1 MRAAPVNHSQ
11 SSDSRQTPFPA
22 LEEAVLQ
29 LWEQEQVFAKTLAQT
44 KNGPRFVFYEG
55 PPTANGKPGIHH
67 VLARAYKDVIVR
79 YKTMRGFYVE
89 RKAGWDTHG
98 LPVELQVEKALN
110 ISGKQQIEDIVPGDK
125 RASIEKFNQECKT
138 SVMAYRQDWE
148 ALTRRMGYWLD
159 VDHPY
164 ITYDAGYIESV
175 WSVLKQ
181 VWDKG
186 LVYKGHKVV
195 PHCPRC
201 ETALS
206 SHEVA
211 QGYKS
216 VIDTSVYV
224 KFKVTNS
231 NVKAIQNL
239 TSKGEDVFILS
250 WTTTP
255 WTLPGNVALAIGKK
269 IAYQL
274 VKADGAYLVVAK
286 ERLHVVGEDAK
297 VLEDLKG
304 EQLIGT
310 TYEPLFAGA
319 VERGN
324 AQTAW
329 TVLDAAFVN
338 TTDGT
343 GVVHTAV
350 MYGEDDYQ
358 LGATAGLPK
367 QHTVDTTG
375 KFLPSVPKW
384 AGKFVKSKT
393 VETEIIT
400 DLKERGLLF
409 KVEAY
414 THDYPFCWR
423 CSTPLLYYA
432 KDSWFIKMSAVRDQL
447 IKNNQTINWVPAHL
461 RDGRFGEWLKDVK
474 DWAIS
479 RERYWG
485 TPLPIWECEQCQAQK
500 MVGSFAELNLQETGV
515 EVMIMRH
522 GFSKKN
528 EPSIIQGNLEESE
541 AWGLTAAGQAEVQK
555 TAVKLVGKVDVIVA
569 SDFGRTRETAAIVQK
584 ATGASVH
591 YDADLREI
599 YTPAWEGQLV
609 DEVLRTVPEPI
620 PLNYRMG
627 AGETYYALR
636 ERMQRAVQRAIR
648 QHPGKRIVFVSHGD
662 PLWILKWSYSD
673 VPENTYHETA
683 YPKKGEVET
692 LHVPVQFDPHR
703 PYVDDLTL
711 VCEKCQGTMRRVPEV
726 LDVWFDSGAV
736 PYAQWHYPF
745 EQLAR
750 VDEGTN
756 FPADYIAEAIDQ
768 TRGWF
773 YTLLAISTLLGKG
786 APYKNVISLAHILDA
801 KGQKMSKSKGN
812 VVEPNAVMN
821 TYGAD
826 ALRLHLFGMNQ
837 AGDNKLFD
845 VRDVDGVVKKTLLIF
860 WNVVTFYITYVVEAA
875 QDPSSRR
882 GGTQD
887 DNGSK
892 PEHVMDRWILAR
904 LAQVTK
910 LVADKLDAY
919 DPTTAVRGLQEFIT
933 ELSTWYLRRS
943 RDRLR
948 TKGGE
953 ETGAILGQVI
963 QHTAMLLA
971 PFTPFIADTVYGE
984 LRAESDPVSVHL
996 ASWPKA
1002 VVSSQKLLE
1011 SMQMLRDAVELGHAI
1026 RKDGNLKLRQ
1036 PLACVF
1042 VNYEMSAELQSV
1054 LKEELNVESCKVGK
1068 AVPAGTSWL
1077 QKGKGALLVA
1087 MDTAM
1092 TDDLKHKGLVREL
1105 ARHIND
1111 LRKVAGLTV
1120 KDLVDVEWMTD
1131 DQTLQHAFTEHTAE
1145 LRDLTRTRGIKA
1157 STVTN
1162 VTHKKELV
1170 MGGARVT
1177 IGISA

>member
-1 MRAAPVNHSQ
+1 MRAATVNHTE
-11 SSDSRQTPFPA
+11 SSGSRLTPFPA

-29 LWEQEQVFAKTLAQT
+29 MWEKEEVFAKTLAQT
-44 KNGPRFVFYEG
+44 KAGPRFVFYEG

-98 LPVELQVEKALN
+98 LPVELQVEKALK
-110 ISGKQQIEDIVPGDK
+110 ISGKQQIENLVPGDK

-148 ALTRRMGYWLD
+148 ALTKRMGYWLD
-159 VDHPY
+159 LDHPY
-164 ITYDAGYIESV
+164 ITYDPSYVESV
-175 WSVLKQ
+175 WWVIQQ

-186 LVYKGHKVV
+186 LIYKGHKVV

-216 VIDTSVYV
+216 VTDTSVYV
-224 KFKVTNS
+224 KFKVTS
-231 NVKAIQNL
+231 SGVKAMQNL
-239 TSKGEDVFILS
+239 MNKGEDIFIVS

-255 WTLPGNVALAIGKK
+255 WTLPGNVALAVGKK

-274 VKADGAYLVVAK
+274 VKADGAYLIIAK
-286 ERLHVVGEDAK
+286 ERAHVLGEAVK
-297 VLEDLKG
+297 VLEDLTG

-310 TYEPLFAGA
+310 AYESLYPGA
-319 VERGN
+319 VERGDST
-324 AQTAW
+324 TAW
-329 TVLDAAFVN
+329 TVLDAAFVT

-375 KFLPSVPKW
+375 KFLPSVSKW

-393 VETEIIT
+393 VESEIIT
-400 DLKERGLLF
+400 DLKERDLLF
-409 KVEAY
+409 KVETY

-485 TPLPIWECEQCQAQK
+485 TPLPIWECSECKAQK
-500 MVGSFAELNLQETGV
+500 CVGAFSEL
-515 EVMIMRH
+515 
-522 GFSKKN
+522 
-528 EPSIIQGNLEESE
+528 
-541 AWGLTAAGQAEVQK
+541 
-555 TAVKLVGKVDVIVA
+555 KVD
-569 SDFGRTRETAAIVQK
+569 K
-584 ATGASVH
+584 H
-591 YDADLREI
+591 
-599 YTPAWEGQLV
+599 
-609 DEVLRTVPEPI
+609 
-620 PLNYRMG
+620 
-627 AGETYYALR
+627 
-636 ERMQRAVQRAIR
+636 
-648 QHPGKRIVFVSHGD
+648 
-662 PLWILKWSYSD
+662 
-673 VPENTYHETA
+673 
-683 YPKKGEVET
+683 
-692 LHVPVQFDPHR
+692 FDPHR
-703 PYVDDLTL
+703 PFVDDITL
-711 VCEKCQGTMRRVPEV
+711 PCEQCHGIMRRVPEV
-726 LDVWFDSGAV
+726 LDVWFDSGAM
-736 PYAQWHYPF
+736 PFAQGHYPF
-745 EQLAR
+745 ADMAR
-750 VDEGTN
+750 VDGGEN

-812 VVEPNAVMN
+812 VVEPNAVMD

-826 ALRLHLFGMNQ
+826 ALRLHLFSMNQ

-845 VRDVDGVVKKTLLIF
+845 VKDVDGVVKKTLLIF
-860 WNVVTFYITYVVEAA
+860 WNVVTFYKTYVGEHQEGESLQVA
-875 QDPSSRR
+875 P
-882 GGTQD
+882 D
-887 DNGSK
+887 DKEEK
-892 PEHVMDRWILAR
+892 PGHVMDQWILAR

-910 LVADKLDAY
+910 TVSEKLDTY
-919 DPTTAVRGLQEFIT
+919 DPTTAVRALQDFIT

-948 TKGGE
+948 GKGGAE
-953 ETGAILGQVI
+953 VVAILGHVI
-963 QHTAMLLA
+963 RQTAMLLA
-971 PFTPFIADTVYGE
+971 PFAPFLADTIYRE
-984 LRAESDPVSVHL
+984 LRNASDPVSVHL
-996 ASWPKA
+996 VAWPEIRTTD
-1002 VVSSQKLLE
+1002 QKIVE
-1011 SMQMLRDAVELGHAI
+1011 AMRILRDAVELGHAI

-1054 LKEELNVESCKVGK
+1054 LKEELNVESCKLGK
-1068 AVPAGTSWL
+1068 TVPLGQEWL
-1077 QKGKGALLVA
+1077 QKGKGTLLVA

-1092 TDDLKHKGLVREL
+1092 TDDLMHKGLVREL

-1131 DQTLQHAFTEHTAE
+1131 DQTLQHAFTEHAAE
-1145 LRDLTRTRGIKA
+1145 LRDLTRSRVIKSSSVA
-1157 STVTN
+1157 N

-1170 MGGARVT
+1170 MGGARIT
-1177 IGISA
+1177 IGIST